1 MRTEPMKSYS
11 QFIDEALLPSLI
23 KAAARQ
29 FVKSKAL
36 QKAVPK
42 VGKEVAK
49 IVKLSSKVTGFQ
61 TGRGSKYTYT
71 QKPQSWPQTQRT
83 AAKDPYH
90 PTAPGVKQKSDYTMF
105 TTPDASMTMRQRF
118 VSGSKEPFYKGLPQ
132 STTPKRGRAPV
143 EVWNQYAE
151 KGNRGAIHPGSPITD
166 IQTTTRGSNVG
177 LYGAQRKELKDRVK
191 TGLQRP
197 ANIQALKKEL
207 GIKEDLIQE
216 GRKKELRRA
225 FDQGLRDGRPEIVTK
240 VPPESSAPTAP
251 GSPERMAQI
260 KREILDKSG
269 GGKVERAQKDKNKAF
284 KKRRKEAIE
293 RILNKPKPKLNV
305 TKVDA
310 KKTFREFL
318 EESAKKRLSFTKVH
332 HGTSTSSADKIEKF
346 GFETS
351 EVHASTS
358 SDTAKSFGQ
367 RKGENTRTIQMRV
380 PTKDVKSNAPAKAL
394 KTQGQRGTDKWGKD
408 HYSVIMSPDYAT
420 KHITKKKPVIDA
432 PKIGQDFRDR
442 YFKNNPNS
450 RFKRR
455 TKTQPK
461 K

>member
-1 MRTEPMKSYS
+1 MRTYS
-11 QFIDEALLPSLI
+11 
-23 KAAARQ
+23 
-29 FVKSKAL
+29 
-36 QKAVPK
+36 
-42 VGKEVAK
+42 
-49 IVKLSSKVTGFQ
+49 
-61 TGRGSKYTYT
+61 
-71 QKPQSWPQTQRT
+71 
-83 AAKDPYH
+83 
-90 PTAPGVKQKSDYTMF
+90 
-105 TTPDASMTMRQRF
+105 
-118 VSGSKEPFYKGLPQ
+118 
-132 STTPKRGRAPV
+132 
-143 EVWNQYAE
+143 
-151 KGNRGAIHPGSPITD
+151 
-166 IQTTTRGSNVG
+166 
-177 LYGAQRKELKDRVK
+177 
-191 TGLQRP
+191 
-197 ANIQALKKEL
+197 
-207 GIKEDLIQE
+207 LIQE
-216 GRKKELRRA
+216 GRKKELKKA
-225 FDQGLRDGRPEIVTK
+225 FDKGLRDGRPEIVTK
-240 VPPESSAPTAP
+240 APPESSAPTAP

-269 GGKVERAQKDKNKAF
+269 GGEVVKAQKERNKAF

-293 RILNKPKPKLNV
+293 RIIKKPKLNV

-318 EESAKKRLSFTKVH
+318 EESAKRRLSFTKVH
-332 HGTSTSSADKIEKF
+332 HGTSASSADKIEKS

-394 KTQGQRGTDKWGKD
+394 KTQGQRGTDKWGRE
-408 HYSVIMSPDYAT
+408 HHSVIMSPDYAT
-420 KHITKKKPVIDA
+420 KHIIKKKPVIDA

-461 K
+461 KDS